1 MPTYFIR
8 KGGKIIGSVLGDDIE
23 AGLYRRAYT
32 GAEISIE
39 EEVCES
45 EFRYAIAAHMNQE
58 ASDIVID
65 MLNAFCRQDHRVF
78 AVKYAR
84 KLTQWDLAKA
94 KAFIDQNFAG

>member
-8 KGGKIIGSVLGDDIE
+8 KGGKIIGSVLGDDIKT
-23 AGLYRRAYT
+23 GLYHQPL
-32 GAEISIE
+32 GDEEIFIE

-45 EFRYAIAAHMNQE
+45 EFRYAIAAHINKE

-84 KLTQWDLAKA
+84 QLTQWDLAKA
-94 KAFIDQNFAG
+94 KAFIDQNMAR